1 MSQSQFVAKND
12 SVRLTGTTFGTLDLR
27 KKHFIFTTT
36 GSASATLPQGLYDG
50 HEISLLLLVDAGD
63 LVISGDFQASLVS
76 ATFADALDSL
86 TLRWVSGNGWTTVVN
101 VGAVAL
107 A

>member
-36 GSASATLPQGLYDG
+36 GSASVTLPAGLYDG
-50 HEISLLLLVDAGD
+50 HEVSILLLVDGGD
-63 LVISGDFQASLVS
+63 LVLTADLQGSLVS

-86 TLRWVSGNGWTTVVN
+86 TLRWVASTGWTVVVN